1 MAKKKKGKRGRPKG
15 SGGGVSKAAE
25 NAPKT
30 LDAVYELA
38 KHMKAEINF
47 ICSSIGQVGRQEEV
61 DIKFDLKKMGLA
73 NQTLAEILKE
83 GRLARYFF
91 RDYLKALRDEK
102 KQSTKKKKKGKKDKK
117 KKKKKKKNRDDD

>member
-1 MAKKKKGKRGRPKG
+1 MAKKKKRGRPAG
-15 SGGGVSKAAE
+15 SGGGPSKAAE
-25 NAPKT
+25 SAPKT
-30 LDAVYELA
+30 LDSVYELV

-47 ICSSIGQVGRQEEV
+47 VTSSIGQVGRQEEV

-91 RDYLKALRDEK
+91 RDYLKALREEKK

-117 KKKKKKKNRDDD
+117 KKKKKKKKNRDDD